1 MVKTI
6 VSIIAVMGL
15 AVFAASGYAMM
26 GCSMSGHS
34 AHAEEVSAK
43 KAEAIANKACPVTG
57 EPVDKNVTYEY
68 KGKVYGFCCPMCIE
82 EFKKDP
88 EKPIAKMDAGSK
100 AGSESAAAEGMHEGR
115 HH

>member
-34 AHAEEVSAK
+34 AHAEEVGAE
-43 KAEAIANKACPVTG
+43 KAGAIVNKACPITG
-57 EPVDKNVTYEY
+57 EAVDKSAIYEY

-88 EKPIAKMDAGSK
+88 EKYVGKIEAESK
-100 AGSESAAAEGMHEGR
+100 GAATK
-115 HH
+115 